1 MSRRLSGIDIWLS
14 SGAALYWVSIA
25 FRYMGAS
32 PWYASGTDAI
42 GALCKYMF
50 LVAWVFMTYLVMRT
64 MGVRR
69 SRRLLGTVAAG
80 ISALMA
86 AMDLLATPTLQAPLD
101 TAMLALDFFTV
112 GVAMMLWGMAF
123 TSIEK
128 YLAAQNVIVTVI
140 VATCLALIGEA
151 LSPLVPLRLQTDVLS
166 TAATLIVAF
175 GPVTIRNQMRD
186 AVPERAARGRDART
200 PLAMAAYLAQRLA
213 FGAALGFFPLAMR
226 EMTTVNLD
234 APLLTLSL
242 LTLLACVV
250 LSTCSRIP
258 AYTVLPALLLVAFGA
273 LSVPSAFTGA
283 SGAVSALLAG
293 IWLSWQALSSVQL
306 SEVKER
312 LWLSE
317 LHTTLL
323 DKAAIAVSFLAG
335 ALLAIPLT
343 GAGLAPS
350 LLTRA
355 LLAVACLLVLMST
368 YVVARLVGVHQ
379 EDAVRDEITRL
390 EDARSA
396 EIYDGFARKYDLS
409 PREREVVKMVAQGY
423 SSAFIAGQLGVS
435 QSTAKSHISHI
446 YQKVG
451 VHRKDELLELMDAR
465 GAS

>member
-42 GALCKYMF
+42 GTLCKYAS
-50 LVAWVFMTYLVMRT
+50 LIAWVFMTYLVMRA

-69 SRRLLGTVAAG
+69 SRRLLGAVAAG
-80 ISALMA
+80 VSALMA
-86 AMDLLATPTLQAPLD
+86 VMDLFETPILQTPLA
-101 TAMLALDFFTV
+101 TAMLAMDFFTV

-128 YLAAQNVIVTVI
+128 YLAAQNVIVSVI
-140 VATCLALIGEA
+140 VATCLALVGEA

-175 GPVTIRNQMRD
+175 GPVTIRNQLRD
-186 AVPERAARGRDART
+186 VAPERATRGRGARAT
-200 PLAMAAYLAQRLA
+200 PAMAAFLAQRLA
-213 FGAALGFFPLAMR
+213 FGVTLGFFPLAMR
-226 EMTTVNLD
+226 EMAALNLD
-234 APLLTLSL
+234 APLLALSL
-242 LTLLACVV
+242 LTLLACVA
-250 LSTCSRIP
+250 LSTRSRIP
-258 AYTVLPALLLVAFGA
+258 TYTVLPALLLVAFGA
-273 LSVPSAFTGA
+273 LCVPSAFTGVA
-283 SGAVSALLAG
+283 GAVSALLAG

-312 LWLSE
+312 LWMSE

-335 ALLAIPLT
+335 ALLAIPLAD
-343 GAGLAPS
+343 AGLAPS
-350 LLTRA
+350 PLMHA

-390 EDARSA
+390 EDTRNA
-396 EIYDGFARKYDLS
+396 EIYDGFARRYDLS
-409 PREREVVKMVAQGY
+409 PREREVIEMVAQGY
-423 SSAFIAGQLGVS
+423 SSTFIAGQLSVS

-465 GAS
+465 DAS